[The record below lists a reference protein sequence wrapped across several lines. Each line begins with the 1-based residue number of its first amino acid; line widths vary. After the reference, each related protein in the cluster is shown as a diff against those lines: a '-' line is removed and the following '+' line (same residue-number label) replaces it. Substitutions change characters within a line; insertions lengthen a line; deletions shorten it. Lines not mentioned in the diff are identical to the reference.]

1 MLLIDSLY
9 INNSGGLVLLNY
21 LIDEIELHGIPATYL
36 IDSRNKTLYE
46 NIDADRIIR
55 LEASL
60 RSRHTFYNENQ
71 KKYFKVLCFGN
82 IAPPFKLT
90 VPHVYTYLH
99 QLFYIDASHSKK
111 RSLALVKFWL
121 KQRYFKTL
129 ASHSNLFIVQSDH
142 MADLLLERF
151 KGKLK
156 VEVLP
161 FYKIDGFA
169 ESSKKKSKDFVYISN
184 ANPHKNHQILL
195 DAWQI
200 VNASEPETKLHLTV
214 SKKMY
219 PELSRKMDGLSS
231 KNVINHGLIPKE
243 EVREL
248 LRENKYM
255 VYPSLAESFGL
266 VLIEAAE
273 AKSVILAPDL
283 PYVYSVI
290 EPSIT
295 FDPCSAETIADA
307 MLLALEGS
315 YTETVLKTDNKI
327 DQLLSLL
334 K

>member
-21 LIDEIELHGIPATYL
+21 LIDELEKTGVEVMYL
-36 IDSRNKTLYE
+36 IDNRNPTDYSHIDKAKIFRLKASLLNRNK
-46 NIDADRIIR
+46 
-55 LEASL
+55 
-60 RSRHTFYNENQ
+60 FYNQ
-71 KKYFKVLCFGN
+71 WQATFSKVLCFGN
-82 IAPPFKLT
+82 IPPPFKLS
-90 VPHVYTYLH
+90 VGSVHTYLH
-99 QLFYIDASHSKK
+99 QFFYLDSSTSKK
-111 RSLALVKFWL
+111 GWISTLKFWL
-121 KQRYFKTL
+121 KKKYFNSLLGNTK
-129 ASHSNLFIVQSDH
+129 SFWVQSHH
-142 MADLLLERF
+142 MAELLATRV
-151 KGKLK
+151 KKNTNI
-156 VEVLP
+156 EVLP
-161 FYKIDGFA
+161 FYKIDGFT
-169 ESSKKKSKDFVYISN
+169 ESSNKKSKDFVYISN

-195 DAWQI
+195 DAWQL
-200 VNASEPETKLHLTV
+200 VNASEPETTLHLTV

-219 PELSRKMDGLSS
+219 PELSRKIDGLSF

-248 LRENKYM
+248 LSENKYM

-266 VLIEAAE
+266 VLIESAE

-295 FDPCSAETIADA
+295 FDPCSAESIADA

-327 DQLLSLL
+327 DQLVSLL
-334 K
+334 T